1 MVKKSSLIVIVML
14 ASCVAFGQTTTPKLN
29 EVKNDPKTTANAA
42 RADAQVINRK
52 NVSNSAAF
60 RTLVTKRR
68 EQKARKRKSLQR
80 RSS

>member
-1 MVKKSSLIVIVML
+1 MARNFSLLVIVML

-42 RADAQVINRK
+42 RADAQAINKK
-52 NVSNSAAF
+52 NMYDSTAF
-60 RTLVTKRR
+60 RTLVIKRK
-68 EQKARKRKSLQR
+68 EQRAKKRKSLQR